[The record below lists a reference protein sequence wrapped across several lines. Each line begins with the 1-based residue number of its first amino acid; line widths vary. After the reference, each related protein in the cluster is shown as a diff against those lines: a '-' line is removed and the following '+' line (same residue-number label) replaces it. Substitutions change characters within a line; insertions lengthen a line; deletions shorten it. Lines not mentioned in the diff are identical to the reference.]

1 MINLKNADAEKQAA
15 AVSEAV
21 EKAKAEMASDTG
33 VQEDISKRHAEELQ
47 ALEQKLKAHHESEL
61 KARVDAALK
70 SRPAPAANSADQQA
84 VIDAALAE
92 FEKKLQQR
100 HTEEIASAV
109 ERGRMEQGAKAKL
122 KDSQLVKAQKRVK
135 DLEAQIHEWQA
146 AGIVLPPT
154 AAASTPAGV
163 APAPAPAP
171 ASVKPTPSAPQPQA
185 PTAAGP
191 SQPKPN
197 PAASAV
203 AAASA
208 ANLPRRPPAN
218 TPGTQTTLQPGRG
231 GAIRG
236 GGVGR
241 GGFQPR
247 GGAPL
252 RQPPVRTAP
261 TAPPAAQGVSIIG
274 AAKRPREETPAT
286 TEDSLAKR
294 LKPAQ
299 PS

>member
-1 MINLKNADAEKQAA
+1 LINLKNADAEKQAT

-21 EKAKAEMASDTG
+21 EKAKAEMTSDTG
-33 VQEDISKRHAEELQ
+33 AQEDISKRHAEELQ
-47 ALEQKLKAHHESEL
+47 ALEQKLKVHHESEV

-84 VIDAALAE
+84 VVDAALAE

-154 AAASTPAGV
+154 AAASTPAGA
-163 APAPAPAP
+163 APAQAP
-171 ASVKPTPSAPQPQA
+171 ASAKPTPSAPQSQA
-185 PTAAGP
+185 LTAAAAAGP

-203 AAASA
+203 AATPAG
-208 ANLPRRPPAN
+208 NLPRKPPAN
-218 TPGTQTTLQPGRG
+218 TPGTQTALQPGRG

-236 GGVGR
+236 VGR
-241 GGFQPR
+241 GGFIQR
-247 GGAPL
+247 GGAAL

-261 TAPPAAQGVSIIG
+261 TAPPATQGVSIIG
-274 AAKRPREETPAT
+274 AAKRPREENPAI

>member
-1 MINLKNADAEKQAA
+1 LINLKNADAEKQAA

-21 EKAKAEMASDTG
+21 EKAKAEMTSGTG
-33 VQEDISKRHAEELQ
+33 VQEDILKRHAEELQ
-47 ALEQKLKAHHESEL
+47 ALEQKLKAHYESEL

-70 SRPAPAANSADQQA
+70 SRPPPAANPADQQA
-84 VIDAALAE
+84 VVDAALAE

-100 HTEEIASAV
+100 HNEEIASAV

-146 AGIVLPPT
+146 AGIVLPLTPAAPTPAGATPAQAPASAKPTPPAPQLQAST
-154 AAASTPAGV
+154 AAA
-163 APAPAPAP
+163 
-171 ASVKPTPSAPQPQA
+171 AS
-185 PTAAGP
+185 GP

-197 PAASAV
+197 PTAGSAV

-218 TPGTQTTLQPGRG
+218 TPGTQTTLQPARG

-236 GGVGR
+236 VGR
-241 GGFQPR
+241 GGLPPR

-261 TAPPAAQGVSIIG
+261 TAPPATQGVSIMG
-274 AAKRPREETPAT
+274 AAKRPREDNPAT

>member
-21 EKAKAEMASDTG
+21 GKAKAEMTSDTG

-47 ALEQKLKAHHESEL
+47 ALEQKLKTHHESEL

-84 VIDAALAE
+84 VVDAALAE
-92 FEKKLQQR
+92 FEKKVQQR
-100 HTEEIASAV
+100 HAEEIASAV

-154 AAASTPAGV
+154 AAASTPAGA
-163 APAPAPAP
+163 APAQAP
-171 ASVKPTPSAPQPQA
+171 ASAKPTPSAPQSQA
-185 PTAAGP
+185 PTAGAAGAGP

-197 PAASAV
+197 PVASAV
-203 AAASA
+203 AATSA
-208 ANLPRRPPAN
+208 ASLPRRPPAN
-218 TPGTQTTLQPGRG
+218 TPGTQTALQPGRG

-236 GGVGR
+236 VGR
-241 GGFQPR
+241 GGFTPR
-247 GGAPL
+247 GGAAL
-252 RQPPVRTAP
+252 RQPPVKTAP
-261 TAPPAAQGVSIIG
+261 TAPATQGVSIIG
-274 AAKRPREETPAT
+274 AAKRPREESPAT

>member
-21 EKAKAEMASDTG
+21 EKAKAEMTTDTG

-47 ALEQKLKAHHESEL
+47 ALEQKLKAQHESEL

-70 SRPAPAANSADQQA
+70 SRPGPAVNSADQQA
-84 VIDAALAE
+84 VVDAALAD

-100 HTEEIASAV
+100 HIEEIASAV

-154 AAASTPAGV
+154 PAASTPAGA
-163 APAPAPAP
+163 APAQAPVSAKPA
-171 ASVKPTPSAPQPQA
+171 PSAPQPQA
-185 PTAAGP
+185 PTATAAGP

-236 GGVGR
+236 VGR
-241 GGFQPR
+241 GGFPQR

-261 TAPPAAQGVSIIG
+261 TAPPATQGVSIIG
-274 AAKRPREETPAT
+274 AAKRPREESPAT

-299 PS
+299 SS

>member
-21 EKAKAEMASDTG
+21 EKAKAEMTSDTG
-33 VQEDISKRHAEELQ
+33 VQEDISKRHTEELQ
-47 ALEQKLKAHHESEL
+47 ALEQKLKAQHESEL

-70 SRPAPAANSADQQA
+70 SRPAPATNPADQQA
-84 VIDAALAE
+84 VVDAALAE

-100 HTEEIASAV
+100 HAEEIASAV

-154 AAASTPAGV
+154 AAASTPAGAV
-163 APAPAPAP
+163 PAQAP
-171 ASVKPTPSAPQPQA
+171 ASAKPTPSAPQSQA
-185 PTAAGP
+185 PTAAAAGP

-203 AAASA
+203 AATSAS
-208 ANLPRRPPAN
+208 NLPRKPPAN
-218 TPGTQTTLQPGRG
+218 APGTQTTLQPGRG

-236 GGVGR
+236 VGR
-241 GGFQPR
+241 GGFTQR
-247 GGAPL
+247 GGAAL

-261 TAPPAAQGVSIIG
+261 TAPPATQGVSIIG
-274 AAKRPREETPAT
+274 AAKRPREESPAT

>member
-1 MINLKNADAEKQAA
+1 M
-15 AVSEAV
+15 VSDSGA
-21 EKAKAEMASDTG
+21 
-33 VQEDISKRHAEELQ
+33 QEDISKRHAEELQ
-47 ALEQKLKAHHESEL
+47 ALEQKLKAHHESEM

-70 SRPAPAANSADQQA
+70 SRPALAANSADQQA
-84 VIDAALAE
+84 AIDTALAE

-100 HTEEIASAV
+100 HNEEIASAV

-146 AGIVLPPT
+146 AGIVLPPAPAT
-154 AAASTPAGV
+154 STPAGA
-163 APAPAPAP
+163 APAQAP
-171 ASVKPTPSAPQPQA
+171 ASAKPAPSAQPQT
-185 PTAAGP
+185 PTAAAAGP

-218 TPGTQTTLQPGRG
+218 TPGTQAATLQPGRG

-236 GGVGR
+236 VGR
-241 GGFQPR
+241 GGLPQR

-261 TAPPAAQGVSIIG
+261 TAPPATQGVSIIG
-274 AAKRPREETPAT
+274 AAKRPREESPAT